1 MSFVKK
7 FLMGAA
13 MGGAMLMNAAAAQAQ
28 SGEFDG
34 STFTCLQY
42 TSGQGENSSTKAQ
55 VDLAKLWIMG
65 YLTGYYKAKGSLEIV
80 DDAKAKDG
88 ILSSLISK
96 CRENPSVSVM
106 TVGLQA
112 IATDNRKMPSKPN
125 DEIDLSSYTCAN
137 HVDAR
142 GGAASQ
148 AMKADLAE
156 LWAFAF
162 IQGYKNLNQPDMV
175 IPMENK
181 PVLTGAITKNCGKN
195 LDKTFLD
202 LTSMVA
208 QAVKLGG

>member
-1 MSFVKK
+1 MKKVVMSAAVCGAMV
-7 FLMGAA
+7 LGAA
-13 MGGAMLMNAAAAQAQ
+13 GAQAQ

-42 TSGQGENSSTKAQ
+42 TSGQGDNSSTKAQ
-55 VDLAKLWIMG
+55 VDLAKLWMMG
-65 YLTGYYKAKGSLEIV
+65 YLTGYYKAKGNLELV
-80 DDAKAKDG
+80 DEGKAKDSV
-88 ILSSLISK
+88 LSALVSK
-96 CRENPSVSVM
+96 CRENPSVTIM

-112 IATDNRKMPSKPN
+112 IATDARKMPSKPS
-125 DEIDLSSYTCAN
+125 DDIDLTSYTCAN

-202 LTSMVA
+202 LTAMVA